1 MSCKRMKKRKSEN
14 IFNFESFVR
23 AFTVAETILIFIY
36 TRYVASFSISGMR
49 VGLFI
54 ICVIVLAGGS
64 LIMSWKY
71 ERNIVSLLNCTLLP
85 LLFYESMTMWKY
97 SINVFYIDIAG
108 LIIAILSGLII
119 TKRKALRVRPEKKK
133 KYIAVKSVH
142 TVSLVCC
149 IALFGTCIYG
159 RSLIETH
166 HRVSYCEVKYQTSEE
181 QNNIPDYDNSL
192 SANISEVAK
201 IDPEGGWESLSLQEK
216 TKVLETIIRVEC
228 RYLGMR
234 DSAPSLELDYMEEGL
249 LGQYDKEEDVIRLSY
264 NYVVD
269 ARSSGYTVIQVLCH
283 ELFHRYQ
290 KYQVEMLEAIQ
301 ADQDT
306 EKYSNL
312 LVLDTAGTYKD
323 EFENYITPV
332 EGSSWSYLFY
342 KSQQLEVDAEKYG
355 NESVSEYYEKIQTYL
370 NSENGLGS

>member
-1 MSCKRMKKRKSEN
+1 MKTNN

-23 AFTVAETILIFIY
+23 SFTVVETVLVFMY
-36 TRYVASFSISGMR
+36 TRYIATFSISGAK
-49 VGLFI
+49 VWLLI
-54 ICVIVLAGGS
+54 ICVIVLAGGN

-71 ERNIVSLLNCTLLP
+71 ERNVVSLLNCTLLP
-85 LLFYESMTMWKY
+85 LLFYESITMWKY
-97 SINVFYIDIAG
+97 SNKVIYFDIAG
-108 LIIAILSGLII
+108 LIIAISSGLII
-119 TKRKALRVRPEKKK
+119 TRRKALRVRPESRK

-149 IALFGTCIYG
+149 IALLGTCIYG

-166 HRVSYCEVKYQTSEE
+166 HRVVYSDVSYQTSEE

-201 IDPEGGWESLSLQEK
+201 VDPEGGWGSLSLLEK
-216 TKVLETIIRVEC
+216 TKVLEAIIRVEC

-234 DSAPSLELDYMEEGL
+234 DSAPSLELAYMEEGL

-269 ARSSGYTVIQVLCH
+269 ARSSGYTVLQVLCH

-290 KYQVEMLEAIQ
+290 KYQVEMLKAIQ

-323 EFENYITPV
+323 EFENYITPNDD
-332 EGSSWSYLFY
+332 SPWSYLFY

-355 NESVSEYYEKIQTYL
+355 NESVSDYYEKIQTYL
-370 NSENGLGS
+370 NSDNCHSSQQHIEG